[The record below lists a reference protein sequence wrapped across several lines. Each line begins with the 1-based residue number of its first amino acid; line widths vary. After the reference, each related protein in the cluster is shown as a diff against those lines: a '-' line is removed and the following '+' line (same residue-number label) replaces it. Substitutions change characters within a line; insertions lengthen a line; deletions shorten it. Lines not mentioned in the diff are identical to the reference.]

1 MWTPCTVL
9 LSFLRTF
16 LKLVT
21 RGCSRHVFQLD
32 PRHTCDFIARFCRT
46 RARLYRAT
54 KSQMLRLSSCTLLR
68 LCRIIAK
75 FHYTDTDTDPTRT
88 GPDHTKSAHIVGD
101 ELNSTTRTR
110 PDRHGLFCGET
121 PLGPCGSGRVRVVEF
136 SSYPTTC
143 ADFVRVR
150 SVSGPCNGI

>member
-16 LKLVT
+16 LELVT

-46 RARLYRAT
+46 RARL
-54 KSQMLRLSSCTLLR
+54 SSCTLLR

-75 FHYTDTDTDPTRT
+75 FHYTDTDTTRT
-88 GPDHTKSAHIVGD
+88 RPDQTKSAHIVGD

-110 PDRHGLFCGET
+110 HGPARTFFAAKLRWVRA
-121 PLGPCGSGRVRVVEF
+121 GPVGSVSWNLARTRQRAR
-136 SSYPTTC
+136 TL
-143 ADFVRVR
+143 
-150 SVSGPCNGI
+150 SVSGPCPVRVGSV